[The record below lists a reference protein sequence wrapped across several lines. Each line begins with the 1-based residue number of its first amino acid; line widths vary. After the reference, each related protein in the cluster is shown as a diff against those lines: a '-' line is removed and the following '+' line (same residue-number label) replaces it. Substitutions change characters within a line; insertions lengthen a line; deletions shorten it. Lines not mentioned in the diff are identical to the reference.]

1 MQAMEFE
8 ASSHGTDFG
17 ISGESSAVFRMVLSK
32 SLWNQDF
39 DLAAEQF
46 FPAIT
51 KEALDLRVDKDD
63 LPSAIDDNHRIRSG
77 FQ

>member
-1 MQAMEFE
+1 
-8 ASSHGTDFG
+8 
-17 ISGESSAVFRMVLSK
+17 MVLSK

-46 FPAIT
+46 FPSVT
-51 KEALDLRVDKDD
+51 KQALDLRVDKDD
-63 LPSAIDDNHRIRSG
+63 LPSAIDDDHRIRSG